1 MKKWSNYTDK
11 DRKEFAEGEYGNFK
25 VGRPYKTGN
34 GKNRQTA
41 GYVRERYGFNKDG
54 SPNAS
59 EDGEQA
65 YVVTQ
70 EKPSVPKNQ
79 VKHVAVI
86 YQGSDTDFLNH
97 PADSISDWADN
108 DLPQAA
114 ATEINGAI
122 NFATM
127 NSGYSLSNPTPQL
140 VASANTLNQVSAEY
154 PNAQIDVYGHNLASM
169 DGQYAVANMDNPDQ
183 LHGAWLYEG
192 PNIYPNLTSSQKEI
206 ADESKDKIHNYVDRK
221 DIVPLGYTLNAAYT
235 VGNVTLINSEGYQG
249 IGGQHM
255 WGGYYFD
262 ANGKLMPDGIT
273 DGLKSEFKDISK
285 TYTKLAGKNLSSADQ
300 VMLEEGTARNILRAL
315 DNAIENEYTLVNQ
328 LYNKAISKCDEL
340 WKESLT
346 RASIIGTNL
355 TKDEIQEAL
364 TAGGC
369 TKSKFSDVADYYRS
383 KKQQFESIHTK
394 VTGWIKKLDHSIEQI
409 KGVDAQ
415 IAGYFK

>member
-122 NFATM
+122 NFATT
-127 NSGYSLSNPTPQL
+127 NSGYSVPYPTPQL
-140 VASANTLNQVSAEY
+140 IASANTLNQVSAEY
-154 PNAQIDVYGHNLASM
+154 PNAQIDVYGHSLASM

-192 PNIYPNLTSSQKEI
+192 PNIYPNLTPSQKEI

-221 DIVPLGYTLNAAYT
+221 DIVPLGYTFNAAYT
-235 VGNVTLINSEGYQG
+235 VGNVILINSEGYQG

-273 DGLKSEFKDISK
+273 NGLESEFKDISK

-300 VMLEEGTARNILRAL
+300 VMLNEGTARNILRAL

-364 TAGGC
+364 AAGGC

-383 KKQQFESIHTK
+383 KKHHFESIHTK